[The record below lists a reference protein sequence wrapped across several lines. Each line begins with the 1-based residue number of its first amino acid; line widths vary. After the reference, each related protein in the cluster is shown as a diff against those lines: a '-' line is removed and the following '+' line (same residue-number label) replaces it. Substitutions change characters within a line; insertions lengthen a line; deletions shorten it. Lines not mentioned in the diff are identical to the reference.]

1 MKTIL
6 LLMCTLF
13 LISQVSFGKE
23 MNTKTSA
30 SNNEIKLERIVFKNA
45 SVSKK
50 ALIEKH
56 RIWLNFS
63 NAEGAFK
70 QLLVGYATG
79 ATNGWDKLFDS
90 VTIDSNPYVDF
101 YSINLGKRLTIQG
114 RALPFLTTDEV
125 PLGYKTTIV
134 GTFNITIDHVDGLFV
149 NQDIFLK
156 DLVTGVIHNLKNGT
170 YSFTTVAGRFDDRFV
185 LLYINSIPTPPAPPA
200 EPIVTDP
207 VVTVPVVPTPVVT
220 DPVVTVPVVPTPVV
234 TDPVVTVPVVP
245 TPVVTDPVV
254 TVPVVPTPVV
264 TDPVVTVP
272 VVPTPVVTDPVV
284 TVPVV
289 PTPVVTEPVVTVP
302 VVPTPVVTEPVV
314 TVPVVPTPVVTEP
327 VVTVSVVPAPVVP
340 APVVTVPVVPTPVVT
355 EPVVTVPVV
364 PIPVVTEPVVTVP
377 VVPTPVVTEPV
388 VTVPVVPTPV
398 VTDPVVTVPVVP
410 DPFAVNIE
418 GKVYGAKGKSIV
430 VSVNDS
436 QVTINSVGTDI
447 NEVLVYSTGQIQLF
461 ERKNINAN
469 EFVIDGIAATK
480 QVLIIKTHLRNGKW
494 ATSKVIL

>member
-23 MNTKTSA
+23 MNTKTPA
-30 SNNEIKLERIVFKNA
+30 SNNEIKLERIVFKNS

-114 RALPFLTTDEV
+114 RALPFLTTDEI

-156 DLVTGVIHNLKNGT
+156 DLVTGVTHNLKNGT
-170 YSFTTVAGRFDDRFV
+170 YSFTTAAGRFDDRFV
-185 LLYINSIPTPPAPPA
+185 LLYINSIPLPPAPPA

-234 TDPVVTVPVVP
+234 TDPDVTVPVV
-245 TPVVTDPVV
+245 
-254 TVPVVPTPVV
+254 
-264 TDPVVTVP
+264 
-272 VVPTPVVTDPVV
+272 
-284 TVPVV
+284 
-289 PTPVVTEPVVTVP
+289 
-302 VVPTPVVTEPVV
+302 
-314 TVPVVPTPVVTEP
+314 
-327 VVTVSVVPAPVVP
+327 S
-340 APVVTVPVVPTPVVT
+340 
-355 EPVVTVPVV
+355 
-364 PIPVVTEPVVTVP
+364 
-377 VVPTPVVTEPV
+377 
-388 VTVPVVPTPV
+388 TPV